1 MENIDKILLKIHND
15 VNLLRLKNFNL
26 YDYKILFTI
35 CSEVLEKGTE
45 LVQIP
50 YAKLKDILN
59 LNNSKTITDKY
70 LEDIVK
76 TTHEKQKLIN
86 FNINNKFYEGE
97 ASLFTEIYKSKA
109 GVKAENI
116 FKDIGSGKDFQRIE
130 YQKLVNKI
138 LKKGDV
144 LYITSVDRLGRDMK
158 GIEEEYRLRSTL
170 QRIKEEEYQ

>member
-76 TTHEKQKLIN
+76 TTHEKQ
-86 FNINNKFYEGE
+86 
-97 ASLFTEIYKSKA
+97 
-109 GVKAENI
+109 
-116 FKDIGSGKDFQRIE
+116 
-130 YQKLVNKI
+130 
-138 LKKGDV
+138 
-144 LYITSVDRLGRDMK
+144 
-158 GIEEEYRLRSTL
+158 
-170 QRIKEEEYQ
+170 